1 MERKLLMS
9 CLGSAIAL
17 CLCVSGAAAAPGHF
31 GLAEQHAPQGN
42 LVIPA
47 RFMGGG
53 MGGMGHMGGMGGMG
67 GMGHI
72 GGMGHMGH
80 MGHIGHMGPVGHM
93 GRFHAHDSGHH
104 HHRHNRFFFVGAPYY
119 DDYYYNDYSDDCW
132 WSRRYHRWI
141 CSDY

>member
-31 GLAEQHAPQGN
+31 GLAQQHAPQPN
-42 LVIPA
+42 LVIPT
-47 RFMGGG
+47 RS
-53 MGGMGHMGGMGGMG
+53 MGHMSMGGHMG
-67 GMGHI
+67 S
-72 GGMGHMGH
+72 MGH
-80 MGHIGHMGPVGHM
+80 MGHIGHMSSVGHI
-93 GRFHAHDSGHH
+93 GRFYAHGSGH
-104 HHRHNRFFFVGAPYY
+104 HHRHNRFFSVGAPYY